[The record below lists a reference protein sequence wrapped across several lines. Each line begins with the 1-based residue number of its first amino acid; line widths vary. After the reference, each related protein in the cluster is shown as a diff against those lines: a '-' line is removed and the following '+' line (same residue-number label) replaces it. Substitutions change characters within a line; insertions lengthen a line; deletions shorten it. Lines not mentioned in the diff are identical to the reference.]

1 MDLIP
6 TLDYLLLSLLLL
18 LAFASLAFGLHRIWR
33 RIGRGRPLEPGDAR
47 DLPSAL
53 GPINWSAFLERG
65 VLASRLFQRPVSGTA
80 HALVLFGSMVLILG
94 HAVFPLIFLG
104 VPLFEGRIGFW
115 FMGLG
120 RDLAGVAV
128 VGGVLFF
135 LGRRLFPPERLSR
148 PKARS
153 GFVFMEIL
161 LLVVLLAGFAA
172 EAFRIAH
179 DGAHEGKFVGNFL
192 ASLLGGRE
200 STSAAFHYFW
210 WIHGL
215 LGLTF
220 ISCIAHSP
228 ISHILL
234 GPLNSALASARAGV
248 QLKPIDWSALEDDEA
263 EEVPA
268 LGASKPA
275 DFDRKRLLDSATC
288 LWCGRCDEVCPAT
301 QTGKTLSPKGVVA
314 TLSEYLT
321 EGKFEDDSLLDA
333 IGIRAAFDCVT
344 CAACMEACPVS
355 ISQPETIL
363 ELRRHFVM
371 ERSEIPEL
379 MGHAQKNLETRQ
391 HPFVGTAARPDDWRR
406 DLDVP
411 LFVKGETEYLLWIG
425 CAITYEERAQEIARA
440 TVRILQASDVS
451 FGILEQTRC
460 TGDPAKQMGNELLFV
475 ELAQQ
480 NVEEFAA
487 LGITKIITMCAH
499 CYNSFTR
506 YYPELG
512 ASYQVVPHA
521 VLIADLIGAGK
532 LRLARSAER
541 ITFHDPCYLSRHN
554 EIESEPRAVLS
565 ALGELVE
572 MPRNRKQSFCC
583 GAGGGNYWGGE
594 GGERIN
600 EVRSREALDT
610 GADKIATSCPFCL
623 LMLTE
628 GVSGHT
634 QERRVF
640 DIAELVEREW
650 KALPSAENSHQE

>member
-1 MDLIP
+1 MHLIP
-6 TLDYLLLSLLLL
+6 TLDYVLLSVLLL
-18 LAFASLAFGLHRIWR
+18 LAFASLAFGLYRIWR
-33 RIGRGRPLEPGDAR
+33 RISAGRPVEPGEPR
-47 DLPSAL
+47 DLPNSL
-53 GPINWSAFLERG
+53 GPINGSAFLQRG
-65 VLASRLFQRPVSGTA
+65 VLASRLFKRPVSGTA
-80 HALVLFGSMVLILG
+80 HALVLFGSMVLIVG
-94 HAVFPLIFLG
+94 HAVFPLAFLG

-115 FMGLG
+115 LMGLG

-128 VGGVLFF
+128 LVGVLFF
-135 LGRRLFPPERLSR
+135 LGRRLFPPERLTK

-161 LLVVLLAGFAA
+161 LLAALLAGFGA
-172 EAFRIAH
+172 ESLRIAH
-179 DGAHEGKFVGNFL
+179 SGAHEGKFVGNFL
-192 ASLLGGRE
+192 GSMLSGTGD
-200 STSAAFHYFW
+200 TPAAFHTFW

-215 LGLTF
+215 LGLAF

-234 GPLNSALASARAGV
+234 GPLNSALASARPGV
-248 QLKPIDWSALEDDEA
+248 ILKPIDWSALEDEEA

-275 DFDRKRLLDSATC
+275 DFDRKILLDSSTC

-301 QTGKTLSPKGVVA
+301 QTGKALSPKGVIA
-314 TLSEYLT
+314 TVSEYLA

-333 IGIRAAFDCVT
+333 IGIQAAFDCVT

-355 ISQPETIL
+355 ISQPESIL

-371 ERSEIPEL
+371 ERSQLPEV
-379 MGHAQKNLETRQ
+379 MGHAQKNLESRG
-391 HPFVGTAARPDDWRR
+391 HPFVGTAASPDDWRR

-411 LFVKGETEYLLWIG
+411 LFEKGETEYLLWIG

-440 TVRILQASDVS
+440 MVRILQASNVS
-451 FGILEQTRC
+451 FGILEHARC

-480 NVEEFAA
+480 NIEDFEA
-487 LGITKIITMCAH
+487 LGIRKILTMCAH

-521 VLIADLIGAGK
+521 TLIEELIDAGK
-532 LRLARSAER
+532 LRLAKSEER

-554 EIESEPRAVLS
+554 DIQSEARGVLS
-565 ALGELVE
+565 AAGELVE
-572 MPRNRKQSFCC
+572 MPRNGKQSFCC

-600 EVRSREALDT
+600 QVRSREALDT
-610 GADKIATSCPFCL
+610 GAERIATSCPFCL

-628 GVSGHT
+628 GVSKHT
-634 QERRVF
+634 EERRVF
-640 DIAELVEREW
+640 DIAEFVEQRTRSS
-650 KALPSAENSHQE
+650 K